1 MKKTA
6 VILCAVLGT
15 LGGLLITL
23 IGAVLFG
30 LAVDIGLYPLSSKPE
45 VFPLLLEAAAMIAVC
60 IPIQFLRDNLRR
72 KFGIPAPL
80 FIASVSAVPLILSTC
95 ERAQHLYLS
104 AHGGYSGF
112 MGGLGYGI
120 TDLFSLSWLVAS
132 IAFCAGQVI
141 MAIIFTNRRKKLAGS
156 K

>member
-23 IGAVLFG
+23 IGAIAFG
-30 LAVDIGLYPLSSKPE
+30 FVDIGLFPMSDKPK
-45 VFPLLLEAAAMIAVC
+45 VFPMLLGAAVMIAVC
-60 IPIQFLRDNLRR
+60 IPIQFLRENLRR
-72 KFGIPAPL
+72 KFCIPAPL
-80 FIASVSAVPLILSTC
+80 FIASVCAVPLILSTC